1 MGALQSPTQGW
12 LIRRRLQRKPWPLQS
27 NRSASCT
34 PSRSTLR
41 RWAPP
46 LANLTLPAVAPLPP
60 TLHRPF
66 IQIDGASHRYVRSL
80 T

>member
-27 NRSASCT
+27 SRSASCT

-41 RWAPP
+41 RWAP
-46 LANLTLPAVAPLPP
+46 LLPTSPCLQWHPCHQFCTDLSFKLMGP
-60 TLHRPF
+60 R
-66 IQIDGASHRYVRSL
+66 IGM
-80 T
+80 